1 MRAAATLLLALLTAT
16 TTWADDVTLSVD
28 SDIAEGTAGH
38 YYVNM
43 PATGTNT
50 LTLSDATVTTFKIY
64 DDGGKDGYYSNGCSG
79 YLTLTAPTGYVLQ
92 LSGSIATGKNWDK
105 LTVYDGSTT
114 SVTKL
119 LDAVSSTSDGTET
132 AITTVVSSG
141 QSMTLYFYSDGGYNY
156 AGLDLTVTLVNPNAE
171 YGITVNNASGG
182 SVASD
187 KSTAKFNDEVTPTAT
202 PSEGYLLSGLSVTD
216 ASNNAVAANG
226 GWYTNNQATFTMPG
240 SAVTV
245 TPTFTNDLTNLYI
258 NMPAAGTKTATIP
271 TGVQSFKVYDDGG
284 ASSNYSDNCS
294 GTLTLTAPEGYVLQ
308 LSGSIKTQSSADYLT
323 VYDNSAASGTKL
335 LNAVSSTSSG
345 TETAITTVVS
355 SGQSM
360 KLYFY
365 SNFGS
370 NYAGLDLTVTLV
382 NPNAEYGITVGN
394 ATGGSVAATVG
405 GQSASTAK
413 ENDVVTLTAT
423 PSVGYLFSGISVTDA
438 SGNAVE
444 VDWSVWTNTATFTMP
459 ASAVT
464 VTPTFT
470 NDLTSLYVNMPKS
483 GTKTATIPS
492 GVQSFKVYDDGGA
505 SSNYSDNCSG
515 YLTLTAPEGYVLQLS
530 GSITTETNY
539 DYLTVYDNSAASGTK
554 LLDEVSSTSTAITTV
569 ASSGQSMTLYFYSD
583 HGYKYAGLDLTVT
596 LFSTSTEYAI
606 TVGNATGG
614 SVAATVGGQSAST
627 AKVNDV
633 VTLTATPTNGYLLS
647 DISVTDASSNAVAVA
662 WDIWTNTATFTMPV
676 SAVTVTPTF
685 TNTWTAD
692 GGLYVNMP
700 KSGTKTATI
709 PSGVQSFKVYDDG
722 GASGYYSN
730 IYDGT
735 LVLTAPAGYVL
746 QLSGSITTETNCDKL
761 TVYNGT
767 SDSDPKLIDAV
778 SSTSYGTETDIT
790 TVVSSGQSMTL
801 YFNSDD
807 IYSYAGLDLTVTLVP
822 ITYTVSFNAN
832 GGTGDTMAAQNFTYD
847 AAQTLTA
854 NSYTRT
860 GYTFAGWATTADG
873 DVVYTDQQSVSNLTT
888 EPNGNVE
895 LYAKWTPSGNIS
907 LTANAHDGN
916 LWTTFYCG
924 DASYTIDDAENA
936 CAYTAEVGT
945 SEVVLHRLGKVIPQG
960 TAVIIVGQDDEIS
973 MTISSETVDAMPANH
988 LRGLDVRT
996 ATADVISSIVGADA
1010 LYMMSKQGDEFG
1022 FFRYEGTNVPARKA
1036 FLALNNSQAAL
1047 ARGFQMVFDDE
1058 TTGIST
1064 TDFTDYTDGADAWYS
1079 LDGRKLAG
1087 KPTQR
1092 GIYVNNGKKIVI
1104 K

>member
-141 QSMTLYFYSDGGYNY
+141 QSMKLYFYSDGGYNY

-187 KSTAKFNDEVTPTAT
+187 KSTAKFNDEVTLTAT

-284 ASSNYSDNCS
+284 ASGRYSNDCS

-365 SNFGS
+365 SNGGS

-505 SSNYSDNCSG
+505 SSNADRPHR
-515 YLTLTAPEGYVLQLS
+515 LRAP
-530 GSITTETNY
+530 
-539 DYLTVYDNSAASGTK
+539 TVR
-554 LLDEVSSTSTAITTV
+554 
-569 ASSGQSMTLYFYSD
+569 Q
-583 HGYKYAGLDLTVT
+583 H
-596 LFSTSTEYAI
+596 
-606 TVGNATGG
+606 
-614 SVAATVGGQSAST
+614 
-627 AKVNDV
+627 
-633 VTLTATPTNGYLLS
+633 
-647 DISVTDASSNAVAVA
+647 
-662 WDIWTNTATFTMPV
+662 
-676 SAVTVTPTF
+676 
-685 TNTWTAD
+685 
-692 GGLYVNMP
+692 
-700 KSGTKTATI
+700 
-709 PSGVQSFKVYDDG
+709 
-722 GASGYYSN
+722 
-730 IYDGT
+730 
-735 LVLTAPAGYVL
+735 
-746 QLSGSITTETNCDKL
+746 
-761 TVYNGT
+761 
-767 SDSDPKLIDAV
+767 
-778 SSTSYGTETDIT
+778 
-790 TVVSSGQSMTL
+790 
-801 YFNSDD
+801 
-807 IYSYAGLDLTVTLVP
+807 
-822 ITYTVSFNAN
+822 
-832 GGTGDTMAAQNFTYD
+832 
-847 AAQTLTA
+847 
-854 NSYTRT
+854 
-860 GYTFAGWATTADG
+860 
-873 DVVYTDQQSVSNLTT
+873 
-888 EPNGNVE
+888 
-895 LYAKWTPSGNIS
+895 
-907 LTANAHDGN
+907 HDGN
-916 LWTTFYCG
+916 
-924 DASYTIDDAENA
+924 
-936 CAYTAEVGT
+936 
-945 SEVVLHRLGKVIPQG
+945 
-960 TAVIIVGQDDEIS
+960 
-973 MTISSETVDAMPANH
+973 
-988 LRGLDVRT
+988 
-996 ATADVISSIVGADA
+996 
-1010 LYMMSKQGDEFG
+1010 
-1022 FFRYEGTNVPARKA
+1022 
-1036 FLALNNSQAAL
+1036 
-1047 ARGFQMVFDDE
+1047 
-1058 TTGIST
+1058 
-1064 TDFTDYTDGADAWYS
+1064 
-1079 LDGRKLAG
+1079 KL
-1087 KPTQR
+1087 
-1092 GIYVNNGKKIVI
+1092 
-1104 K
+1104 

>member
-187 KSTAKFNDEVTPTAT
+187 KSTAKFNDEVTLTAT

-583 HGYKYAGLDLTVT
+583 HGYNYAGLDLTVT